1 MYISKKRKKSVNV
14 SLSFL
19 LHFNISLQCVKLI
32 TEIPLSLFSTP
43 MCSKNKNNHE
53 QDSNVSP
60 DIQNKKAVK
69 FKEIFP
75 VYKKER

>member
-1 MYISKKRKKSVNV
+1 MGI
-14 SLSFL
+14 
-19 LHFNISLQCVKLI
+19 H
-32 TEIPLSLFSTP
+32 LSLFSTP

-60 DIQNKKAVK
+60 EIENKKAVK